1 MYWFANEK
9 EKHYTLENNSMR
21 PKSKILVEQ
30 KEKKIDRQNKIWV
43 LDSHLKNQQQVI
55 QSEIHTYIYKS
66 ERKKI

>member
-1 MYWFANEK
+1 
-9 EKHYTLENNSMR
+9 MR

-55 QSEIHTYIYKS
+55 QSELHTYIYKS